1 MREDAVDM
9 EMAGNKCV
17 FCHGSV
23 VSKLA
28 GDGGDMFEPPG
39 RESNVLWDHVEAN
52 SGNKLLKIDS

>member
-28 GDGGDMFEPPG
+28 GDGGDMFEPP
-39 RESNVLWDHVEAN
+39 RSEEHTSELQ
-52 SGNKLLKIDS
+52 SR